1 MSSFKIFVYPCNV
14 TGCRWIDDPWLT
26 CWVFSWVA
34 SLVISKFDKGDLVHS
49 RMDSFVTTVRFDV
62 TLFVTVI
69 ACPCIFFWLY
79 YLLSLLLV
87 IVRPDIPPRRP
98 YSEASRLFIFSR
110 YLPRP
115 PLLDWIRFVVA
126 PAALVAACS
135 LFCRSFSYS
144 LIRWTTTARMSWSSW
159 CYSLLALRPLRDP
172 LIVRQLVHI
181 DTLIDSTSDLY
192 FVFTPFTT
200 VLILSDSLGASF
212 ISVNANRVAVH
223 LAI

>member
-98 YSEASRLFIFSR
+98 YSEASRLFPRSTFLAMIRVLYFSIGSALLLLLLLLLLLVHFFVVLSVTPWFGGLLLPGCLSLGVTRFSR
-110 YLPRP
+110 FGL
-115 PLLDWIRFVVA
+115 FVI
-126 PAALVAACS
+126 P
-135 LFCRSFSYS
+135 
-144 LIRWTTTARMSWSSW
+144 
-159 CYSLLALRPLRDP
+159 
-172 LIVRQLVHI
+172 
-181 DTLIDSTSDLY
+181 
-192 FVFTPFTT
+192 
-200 VLILSDSLGASF
+200 
-212 ISVNANRVAVH
+212 
-223 LAI
+223 

>member
-34 SLVISKFDKGDLVHS
+34 SFVISKFDKGDLVHS

-135 LFCRSFSYS
+135 IFLSFFQLLLDSVDYYCQDV
-144 LIRWTTTARMSWSSW
+144 LIFLVLLASRASASSWSLNCETTCSHRYLDWFDQRFIFRLYTLHYCIDPIRFTW
-159 CYSLLALRPLRDP
+159 C
-172 LIVRQLVHI
+172 
-181 DTLIDSTSDLY
+181 
-192 FVFTPFTT
+192 
-200 VLILSDSLGASF
+200 F
-212 ISVNANRVAVH
+212 IYIS
-223 LAI
+223 

>member
-1 MSSFKIFVYPCNV
+1 MASF
-14 TGCRWIDDPWLT
+14 
-26 CWVFSWVA
+26 
-34 SLVISKFDKGDLVHS
+34 VISKFDKGDLVHS
-49 RMDSFVTTVRFDV
+49 RMDSFVRTVRFDV

-98 YSEASRLFIFSR
+98 YSEAGRLFISSR

-135 LFCRSFSYS
+135 LFFLSFFQLLLDSVDYYCQDV
-144 LIRWTTTARMSWSSW
+144 LIFLV
-159 CYSLLALRPLRDP
+159 LLASR
-172 LIVRQLVHI
+172 
-181 DTLIDSTSDLY
+181 
-192 FVFTPFTT
+192 
-200 VLILSDSLGASF
+200 ASA
-212 ISVNANRVAVH
+212 SS
-223 LAI
+223 

>member
-1 MSSFKIFVYPCNV
+1 MASF
-14 TGCRWIDDPWLT
+14 
-26 CWVFSWVA
+26 
-34 SLVISKFDKGDLVHS
+34 VISKFDKGDLVHS

-87 IVRPDIPPRRP
+87 IVHPDIPPHRP
-98 YSEASRLFIFSR
+98 YSEAGRLFISSR

-135 LFCRSFSYS
+135 LFFF
-144 LIRWTTTARMSWSSW
+144 
-159 CYSLLALRPLRDP
+159 
-172 LIVRQLVHI
+172 
-181 DTLIDSTSDLY
+181 
-192 FVFTPFTT
+192 FVVLSVTP
-200 VLILSDSLGASF
+200 
-212 ISVNANRVAVH
+212 
-223 LAI
+223 

>member
-1 MSSFKIFVYPCNV
+1 MASF
-14 TGCRWIDDPWLT
+14 
-26 CWVFSWVA
+26 
-34 SLVISKFDKGDLVHS
+34 VISKFDKGDLVHS

-126 PAALVAACS
+126 LAALVAACS
-135 LFCRSFSYS
+135 LFLSFFQLLLDSVDYYCQDI
-144 LIRWTTTARMSWSSW
+144 LIFLV
-159 CYSLLALRPLRDP
+159 LLASR
-172 LIVRQLVHI
+172 
-181 DTLIDSTSDLY
+181 
-192 FVFTPFTT
+192 
-200 VLILSDSLGASF
+200 ASA
-212 ISVNANRVAVH
+212 SS
-223 LAI
+223 